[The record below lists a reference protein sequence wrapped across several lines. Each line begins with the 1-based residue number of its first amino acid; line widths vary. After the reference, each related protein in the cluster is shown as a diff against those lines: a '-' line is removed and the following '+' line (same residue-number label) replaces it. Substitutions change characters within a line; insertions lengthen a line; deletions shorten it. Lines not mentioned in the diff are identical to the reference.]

1 MPTTIKQGST
11 VKATYT
17 YLADGTKIKAVNAYN
32 GGSDYVGSFKYNRNG
47 SNITLESVATAGGR
61 TYKTSGG
68 YEARY
73 FVTDHLGSTRLIAYP
88 NGNVIEQNDYM
99 PYGERHA
106 NSSLATSG
114 NPYLYNGK
122 ESQKS
127 FGVNYIDSEA
137 RFQRLDGAFNSI
149 DPLCEKY
156 YHISPYTYCA
166 ANPINLI
173 DENGRDWRIHKDKDK
188 KGNPRYNFMVTGVL
202 YNDSSY
208 DIDLSALQK
217 SITEVINSAYT
228 IDEESFST
236 TMCLELRIADSV
248 EDIDETDHVFR
259 IVDQIVSDV
268 PNVETLGNATIG
280 GLQIRLTAR
289 TAEKVINGIDMRTP
303 GHELGHTGGL
313 LHTSIKMVDSHY
325 NLMTQSIDTKSSNK
339 ATKLTKHQ
347 IEQIYFNFNH
357 GKLNGFSPVIYTH
370 RTNSFPY
377 FGLKRHKILK
387 P

>member
-1 MPTTIKQGST
+1 M
-11 VKATYT
+11 KATYT

-47 SNITLESVATAGGR
+47 SNISLESVATAGGR

-114 NPYLYNGK
+114 NPFLYNGK

-137 RFQRLDGAFNSI
+137 RFQRLDGAFNSM

-173 DENGRDWRIHKDKDK
+173 DPNGKQIFISFINGTLKIHYVGK
-188 KGNPRYNFMVTGVL
+188 L
-202 YNDSSY
+202 YNDSKSNYTQTQMEQFATQFKKDIESVWSGTFGDINIETSVDLTVANTMDDINEQDHVIYIGEDYEMDKY
-208 DIDLSALQK
+208 DKIG
-217 SITEVINSAYT
+217 
-228 IDEESFST
+228 EEST
-236 TMCLELRIADSV
+236 TNKQTANGKGS
-248 EDIDETDHVFR
+248 
-259 IVDQIVSDV
+259 
-268 PNVETLGNATIG
+268 IG
-280 GLQIRLTAR
+280 GKYIAINNILLNNSVGTAMDNGRTIAHEFGHNLGLKHPNTSNAQDPKYENNIMWQHNHPLAGKNILTPQLQMI
-289 TAEKVINGIDMRTP
+289 INN
-303 GHELGHTGGL
+303 
-313 LHTSIKMVDSHY
+313 SK
-325 NLMTQSIDTKSSNK
+325 NN
-339 ATKLTKHQ
+339 
-347 IEQIYFNFNH
+347 
-357 GKLNGFSPVIYTH
+357 KLNLHSNRYPKFQ
-370 RTNSFPY
+370 
-377 FGLKRHKILK
+377 K